1 MTKKEHHK
9 VNELDNPPRR
19 QRHIHG
25 VDILTHETKKKLKEE
40 SKFSKKKYNFS
51 YFDFFM
57 VHLSTA
63 LSKYYKKNSKYYK
76 GKIIIL
82 PSPHGVL

>member
-40 SKFSKKKYNFS
+40 SKFSKKSTIFIIFIFFNGTLKYCTFI
-51 YFDFFM
+51 FF
-57 VHLSTA
+57 
-63 LSKYYKKNSKYYK
+63 
-76 GKIIIL
+76 KIFL
-82 PSPHGVL
+82 

>member
-25 VDILTHETKKKLKEE
+25 VDILTHETKKKLKGDAKSIGKNYGKDMEMVDDIK
-40 SKFSKKKYNFS
+40 SKNITKDVKKEIC
-51 YFDFFM
+51 
-57 VHLSTA
+57 L
-63 LSKYYKKNSKYYK
+63 L
-76 GKIIIL
+76 
-82 PSPHGVL
+82 

>member
-40 SKFSKKKYNFS
+40 SKFSEKK
-51 YFDFFM
+51 
-57 VHLSTA
+57 ST
-63 LSKYYKKNSKYYK
+63 
-76 GKIIIL
+76 IFHIF
-82 PSPHGVL
+82 

>member
-1 MTKKEHHK
+1 MRFAILDFLKEEEEEEKEKEIRPTKRTSKNGNEISTNSTTISMTKKEHHK

-40 SKFSKKKYNFS
+40 SKF
-51 YFDFFM
+51 
-57 VHLSTA
+57 
-63 LSKYYKKNSKYYK
+63 
-76 GKIIIL
+76 
-82 PSPHGVL
+82 

>member
-40 SKFSKKKYNFS
+40 SKFSEKKVQFFIFFNGTLKYCT
-51 YFDFFM
+51 
-57 VHLSTA
+57 L
-63 LSKYYKKNSKYYK
+63 KYY
-76 GKIIIL
+76 
-82 PSPHGVL
+82 